1 MNKGVAIQDTLSE
14 QMAVAEYREL
24 GNLSAVARKYNVART
39 TLMRWIK
46 KYEGKELNEPAKPA
60 TAQEAAIVRYLD
72 KASDATVRAIEAEA
86 ATRQEFL
93 RAQFPALCE
102 AITENLNAI
111 TSRLKDKPETI
122 PFRDLAA
129 SLAALNQMAKEFL
142 PQDDDQGKVQIN
154 LLQQTLNR

>member
-1 MNKGVAIQDTLSE
+1 MKKGVAIIDPLRE
-14 QMAVAEYREL
+14 RMVIADYRKL
-24 GNLSAVARKYNVART
+24 GNISAVSRKHGVART
-39 TLMRWIK
+39 TIMRWIK
-46 KYEGKELNEPAKPA
+46 KYEGIELDEPVP
-60 TAQEAAIVRYLD
+60 TTEEEAAVVHYLE
-72 KASDATVRAIEAEA
+72 KTTEATVRAIEAEA

-102 AITENLNAI
+102 AIAENLNAI

-122 PFRDLAA
+122 PFRDLASSLA
-129 SLAALNQMAKEFL
+129 SLTAMAKEFL

>member
-1 MNKGVAIQDTLSE
+1 MKKGVAIQDSLTE

-46 KYEGKELNEPAKPA
+46 KYEGEDISTPTAA

-93 RAQFPALCE
+93 RAQFPALCD

-122 PFRDLAA
+122 PFRDLASSLA
-129 SLAALNQMAKEFL
+129 SLTAMAKEFL

-154 LLQQTLNR
+154 LLQQTVNKS

>member
-46 KYEGKELNEPAKPA
+46 KYEGQELNEPVKPA

-72 KASDATVRAIEAEA
+72 KASDANVRAIEAEA

-111 TSRLKDKPETI
+111 TSRLKDRPETI
-122 PFRDLAA
+122 PFRDLASSLA
-129 SLAALNQMAKEFL
+129 SLTAMAKEFL

>member
-1 MNKGVAIQDTLSE
+1 MKKGVAIQDSLTE
-14 QMAVAEYREL
+14 QMAVAEFREL
-24 GNLSAVARKYNVART
+24 GNLSAVARKYNIART

-46 KYEGKELNEPAKPA
+46 KHDGELDPMPA

-72 KASDATVRAIEAEA
+72 KASDANVRAIEAEA

>member
-1 MNKGVAIQDTLSE
+1 MKKGVAIQDSLTE

-46 KYEGKELNEPAKPA
+46 KYEGQELNEPVKPA

-72 KASDATVRAIEAEA
+72 KTSDATVRAIEAEA

-93 RAQFPALCE
+93 RAQFPALCV

>member
-1 MNKGVAIQDTLSE
+1 MKKGVAIQDSLTE

-24 GNLSAVARKYNVART
+24 GNLSATARKYNVART

-46 KYEGKELNEPAKPA
+46 KYEGEDISTPTAA

-72 KASDATVRAIEAEA
+72 KASEANARAIEAEA

-111 TSRLKDKPETI
+111 TSRLKDRPETI
-122 PFRDLAA
+122 PFRDLASSLA
-129 SLAALNQMAKEFL
+129 SLTAMAKEFL

>member
-1 MNKGVAIQDTLSE
+1 MKKGVAIQDSLTE

-46 KYEGKELNEPAKPA
+46 KYEGEDISTPTAA

-93 RAQFPALCE
+93 RAQFPALCV

-111 TSRLKDKPETI
+111 TSRLKEKPETI

>member
-1 MNKGVAIQDTLSE
+1 MKKGVAIQDSLTE

-24 GNLSAVARKYNVART
+24 GNLSAVARKYDVART

-46 KYEGKELNEPAKPA
+46 KYEGEDISTPTAA

-72 KASDATVRAIEAEA
+72 KASEANIRAIEAEA

-111 TSRLKDKPETI
+111 TKRLKDKPETI